1 MPQYEHRR
9 LDLLSDLSERVRYN
23 LAEIPIYASRDP
35 LSIYADYRCP
45 CHWHRDLEY
54 IHVVSG
60 TLRYFVNGEIFVLQ
74 PGEGLVVNA
83 NRLHYGFSPEHRE
96 SWFSCAVI
104 GPSLIESLTGD
115 VAARCER
122 AFDQRRDDALRL
134 SPDVPWQFDVLT
146 DIDRLVVQLRG
157 DRRRNGGG
165 TDSRTPI
172 DPLPAVATAIG
183 LLDAVLDRF
192 GDSGDDDGQNVDE
205 QRRRIDVLNMTGLI
219 QQRFAEPLSLSDIA
233 AAGRVSR
240 SQCCLLFKRYVG
252 HTPNEYLTERRVE
265 EAKRL
270 LAGTDGSVTEIAK
283 ACGFSSPSY
292 FISVF
297 RRRLGATPKEYR
309 MRAVR

>member
-1 MPQYEHRR
+1 MPQSTHKR

-23 LAEIPIYASRDP
+23 LAELPIYASRDP

-54 IHVVSG
+54 IHVISG
-60 TLRYFVNGEIFVLQ
+60 TLHYFVNGEVFVLR

-83 NRLHYGFSPEHRE
+83 NRLHYGFSPGRLE

-104 GPSLIESLTGD
+104 SPSLVESLTGD

-122 AFDQRRDDALRL
+122 AFDQHRDDAMRL
-134 SPDVPWQFDVLT
+134 SPNVPWQFDVLAG
-146 DIDRLVVQLRG
+146 IDRLVVQLRG
-157 DRRRNGGG
+157 DRRKAAA
-165 TDSRTPI
+165 DSGTPI

-192 GDSGDDDGQNVDE
+192 GSSGDDDDRDADE

-219 QQRFAEPLSLSDIA
+219 QQRFAAPLSLDDIA

-240 SQCCLLFKRYVG
+240 SQCCMLFKRYVG

-270 LAGTDGSVTEIAK
+270 LAGTDGSIAEIAR
-283 ACGFSSPSY
+283 ACGFSSASY

-309 MRAVR
+309 LRFAA